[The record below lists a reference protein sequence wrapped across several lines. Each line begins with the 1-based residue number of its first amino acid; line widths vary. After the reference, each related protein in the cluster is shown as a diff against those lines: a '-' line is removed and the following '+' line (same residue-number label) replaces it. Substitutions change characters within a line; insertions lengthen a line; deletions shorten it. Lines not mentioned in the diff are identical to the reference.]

1 MQSKNRSE
9 RNRKSRRQTIRKPK
23 GSGLLKKAATLAV
36 CAMAG
41 ATGSAFYMYTQGAGN
56 VIVNTVSND
65 SIATAASDTGSAA
78 SVAKKISSSV
88 VAITTENLQTSQ
100 SWFGTQVSGGAG
112 SGVVVSKNGYI
123 VTCAHVLN
131 GASRIGVTTSDNKK
145 YIARVVGSDSSSDIA
160 LLKISATNLT
170 PATFADS
177 DKIQQGEKVYAVGNP
192 EGTFA
197 NSITSG
203 IVSAASRKISVTVND
218 DSDSQSDYGDMFGDM
233 RSSTKQTTMNVI
245 QTDASVSP
253 GNSGGGLFDE
263 SGHLIGIVNAKSA
276 GDHTEGLGFA
286 IPEKT
291 VMKKIEQLAK
301 SGSQK
306 KAASGVAGQNQ
317 VQMPSN

>member
-1 MQSKNRSE
+1 M
-9 RNRKSRRQTIRKPK
+9 
-23 GSGLLKKAATLAV
+23 
-36 CAMAG
+36 
-41 ATGSAFYMYTQGAGN
+41 
-56 VIVNTVSND
+56 
-65 SIATAASDTGSAA
+65 
-78 SVAKKISSSV
+78 
-88 VAITTENLQTSQ
+88 AITTENVQTSQ
-100 SWFGTQVSGGAG
+100 SWFGSQVSGGAG

-160 LLKISATNLT
+160 LLKINASNLT

-301 SGSQK
+301 SGSHD
-306 KAASGVAGQNQ
+306 
-317 VQMPSN
+317 